1 MISSASA
8 ETTKEPNMGEKTIV
22 DLVNESVAG
31 AVQPAIDKAM
41 AEVQKKY
48 ASIYD
53 GAAEERAKKGIKDPE
68 PGIRIARYA
77 KCVLAAETGKGDL
90 EFWAKSIYPNDT
102 ELQAYTKTAMSV
114 STPSEGGYAVPEV
127 LSSEIIQYLYPKLVL
142 TKLGARKVDMP
153 NGNLSIPR
161 FNATSS
167 AYYIGENRAATKSQA
182 TLGSVKLSAKKLAV
196 LVPISNDL
204 IRSASPI
211 ADAMIRDDMVQISQ
225 LKRDYVAFYGA
236 GTLYTPSGLAALLT
250 TTEKYGG
257 ASTAFT
263 ADIPG
268 YLLGELMGKNIPMIS
283 VGWTFS
289 GRAWAY
295 LYNLKTST
303 GAYIYRAEMDQGK
316 LLGYPF
322 FVSNQIAY
330 TAGSPGYVDIFLG
343 DFSEYYDAVQMEMQM
358 EASREA
364 TYVDD
369 AGATISA
376 FSNDQTVLRLL
387 TLHDYNVRHKES
399 FIQGTYKL
407 ATS

>member
-1 MISSASA
+1 
-8 ETTKEPNMGEKTIV
+8 MGEKTIQ
-22 DLVNESVAG
+22 DLVNEGV
-31 AVQPAIDKAM
+31 VTEVTKQM

-48 ASIYD
+48 GEIYS
-53 GAAEERAKKGIKDPE
+53 GFEEKRAKAGHKSPD

-77 KCVLAAETGKGDL
+77 KCVLAAAQGRGDL
-90 EFWAKSIYPNDT
+90 ESWAKSIYPDDD
-102 ELQAYTKTAMSV
+102 ELHAYTKTAMSV
-114 STPSEGGYAVPEV
+114 ATPSEGGYMVPEV
-127 LSSEIIQYLYPKLVL
+127 LSSEIIEYLYPKLVL

-153 NGNLSIPR
+153 SGNLTIPR
-161 FNATSS
+161 FNATSA

-182 TLGSVKLSAKKLAV
+182 TIGSVKLSAKKLAV

-204 IRSASPI
+204 IRSANPI
-211 ADAMIRDDMVQISQ
+211 ADAMIRDDMVMISQ
-225 LKRDYVAFYGA
+225 LKRDYTAFYGA

-250 TTEKYGG
+250 STEVYG
-257 ASTAFT
+257 SSTTAFT

-283 VGWTFS
+283 VGWAFS

-322 FVSNQIAY
+322 YVSNQIAY

-343 DFSEYYDAVQMEMQM
+343 DWSEFFDAAQMEMQM

-369 AGATISA
+369 AAATVSA

-387 TLHDYNVRHKES
+387 TLHDYNIRHKES
-399 FIQGTYKL
+399 FLQGTYKL

>member
-1 MISSASA
+1 
-8 ETTKEPNMGEKTIV
+8 MGDKTIV
-22 DLVNESVAG
+22 DLVNESVNTS
-31 AVQPAIDKAM
+31 IDKAM
-41 AEVQKKY
+41 AEVQRKY
-48 ASIYD
+48 SEIYVS
-53 GAAEERAKKGIKDPE
+53 AEEKRAKAGQKSPE
-68 PGIRIARYA
+68 PGLRIARYA
-77 KCVLAAETGKGDL
+77 KCVLAASSGRGDL
-90 EFWAKSIYPNDT
+90 ESWAKAIYPDDQ
-102 ELQAYTKTAMSV
+102 ELAAYTKTAMSV
-114 STPSEGGYAVPEV
+114 STPTEGGYMVPDV
-127 LSSEIIQYLYPKLVL
+127 LSQEIIEYLYPKLVL

-153 NGNLSIPR
+153 SGNLTIPR
-161 FNATSS
+161 FNATSA

-182 TLGSVKLSAKKLAV
+182 TIGSVKLSSKKLAV

-211 ADAMIRDDMVQISQ
+211 ADAMIRDDMVMISQ

-236 GTLYTPSGLAALLT
+236 GTLYTPSGLSALLT
-250 TTEKYGG
+250 TSEVYG
-257 ASTAFT
+257 SSTTAFT

-289 GRAWAY
+289 GRAWAW

-322 FVSNQIAY
+322 FVSNQISY

-343 DFSEYYDAVQMEMQM
+343 DFSEFYDATQMEMQM

-369 AGATISA
+369 AAATVSA

-387 TLHDYNVRHKES
+387 TLHDYNIRHKES
-399 FIQGTYKL
+399 FIKATYKL
-407 ATS
+407 STT